1 MVFDTHT
8 HVPRFRERAP
18 DVVPVANRAP
28 GRPDK
33 PVRWG
38 VTWKDYIRD
47 MGPVQK
53 AIVCLIAG
61 DPLAPKM
68 GEATRSTAREANN
81 ETAEF
86 VRTYPDRLVG
96 FLTVHPRDPQCL
108 EEIERATG
116 DLGLKGIKLAPNYQ
130 NFDPRGEEAFR
141 IFNRAQELRLPILL
155 HQGTS
160 PDAFADLDYAHPRH
174 LDRVA
179 TAFPDLRMI
188 IAHMAHPWQAD
199 AIVVARKHPNVFID
213 VSALFYRPWSHYN
226 CMRLATEWSVLH
238 KLFFATDYPVATAEE
253 TMEGMRRVNDILEG
267 TRLPRVPEEAIEA
280 IINRDSLSLLSLA

>member
-160 PDAFADLDYAHPRH
+160 PDAFADLEGRRH
-174 LDRVA
+174 R
-179 TAFPDLRMI
+179 
-188 IAHMAHPWQAD
+188 
-199 AIVVARKHPNVFID
+199 
-213 VSALFYRPWSHYN
+213 
-226 CMRLATEWSVLH
+226 
-238 KLFFATDYPVATAEE
+238 
-253 TMEGMRRVNDILEG
+253 GG
-267 TRLPRVPEEAIEA
+267 EEASQRVHRRLGPLLPPLVALQLHETGHRVERA
-280 IINRDSLSLLSLA
+280 PQAVLRHGLSSGDG